1 MQLST
6 MSQANIAVKLKKV
19 IILMKEQVID
29 VWNVEIDLLGYSR
42 EGPLDGTLSIVDIG
56 TTPNVPI
63 LTLRERVQKR
73 SHAHHGS
80 ANIVR

>member
-1 MQLST
+1 
-6 MSQANIAVKLKKV
+6 MSQVNIAVKLKKV

-29 VWNVEIDLLGYSR
+29 VQNVEINLWGYSR
-42 EGPLDGTLSIVDIG
+42 EGPLDATQSIVDVG

-63 LTLRERVQKR
+63 LMSRERVQKR
-73 SHAHHGS
+73 LHAHHGS

>member
-1 MQLST
+1 M
-6 MSQANIAVKLKKV
+6 KPKKV

-29 VWNVEIDLLGYSR
+29 VQNVAYSG
-42 EGPLDGTLSIVDIG
+42 EGPLDATWSIVDVG

-73 SHAHHGS
+73 SHAHCGS